1 MPGEKT
7 AKAKKV
13 ASRRRV
19 LRSPSDKA
27 YSKREGPSPRTFRR
41 FQAAYEEA
49 LKRSLKSSTSKPEKK
64 VVKKTPAVKSRRT
77 KAPATT
83 STSSKAVASTGKS
96 AYQKFVQKKMKQTDM
111 KGLPATERMRLI
123 ASLWKDEKSKK

>member
-1 MPGEKT
+1 MPTEKA

-19 LRSPSDKA
+19 TTRQVSEKKT
-27 YSKREGPSPRTFRR
+27 SKREGPSPKTLRKW
-41 FQAAYEEA
+41 QAAYDEA
-49 LKRSLKSSTSKPEKK
+49 LKRSVKTVVKKEKK
-64 VVKKTPAVKSRRT
+64 PVKTPAVKSRRAKT
-77 KAPATT
+77 ATT
-83 STSSKAVASTGKS
+83 TNGKS

-123 ASLWKDEKSKK
+123 ASLWRDEKGKK